1 MTCPRS
7 WYFLLDVGGTVA
19 RLRNLLLSAPCLC
32 GVFTSDSVPPLD
44 VYATVNRT
52 TEVTFEGV
60 VTYPSDDFLGQ
71 LSRWRFR
78 SSFPSASSCS
88 KPTFSRVAVVSVA
101 ITASGLAEAVI
112 TWERCTVRQQLR
124 GQVPRQWVFQQG

>member
-7 WYFLLDVGGTVA
+7 WYFLLDVCGTVA
-19 RLRNLLLSAPCLC
+19 RLRNLLFCAPCLC

-44 VYATVNRT
+44 VYATVDQT
-52 TEVTFEGV
+52 TEVLFEGV
-60 VTYPSDDFLGQ
+60 VTHPSEKILSQ

-88 KPTFSRVAVVSVA
+88 NRLF
-101 ITASGLAEAVI
+101 LA
-112 TWERCTVRQQLR
+112 LR
-124 GQVPRQWVFQQG
+124 L